1 MAITFVLRRYF
12 LSIFNIEFLN
22 NFSVKQFFTG
32 LLDGEV
38 LCGIAAK
45 QLRGRKPESVA
56 VNSKGRIGALE
67 LNDFCIEDDGRTKKV
82 SVEKVHTQFYKYMK
96 SK

>member
-1 MAITFVLRRYF
+1 M
-12 LSIFNIEFLN
+12 
-22 NFSVKQFFTG
+22 
-32 LLDGEV
+32 DGESLV
-38 LCGIAAK
+38 GIAAK

-96 SK
+96 SKCDHSYIIYLIFRFRL

>member
-22 NFSVKQFFTG
+22 NFFTG

>member
-1 MAITFVLRRYF
+1 M
-12 LSIFNIEFLN
+12 
-22 NFSVKQFFTG
+22 
-32 LLDGEV
+32 DGEV

-96 SK
+96 SKWPFLHNIYLISLDYVYTNIDALPNRILEKI

>member
-1 MAITFVLRRYF
+1 MFPI
-12 LSIFNIEFLN
+12 
-22 NFSVKQFFTG
+22 G
-32 LLDGEV
+32 LLDGESLV
-38 LCGIAAK
+38 GIAAK

-56 VNSKGRIGALE
+56 VNSKGRISALE

-96 SK
+96 SKCDHSYIIYLI